1 MVNLKPII
9 PTESSSSTRFLNKIH
24 AAQCRTR
31 TSSSTLCTT
40 SRIISSG
47 WGSWQKLN
55 WEKNDVGT
63 TVVGTDR
70 QLPTSNA
77 GAKELGFGTLG
88 GATLVIIKEII
99 EIKMES
105 RRRNFWKRWWRA
117 RSRFEAMAGA
127 GAGALVPGGSVWP
140 FFEAGCSRHDL
151 LSFIPFRVPIG
162 LVVVVE
168 DLFRYSMSFRSMIFL
183 GSPSKA

>member
-1 MVNLKPII
+1 MVNLKLII

-55 WEKNDVGT
+55 WQKNDVGT
-63 TVVGTDR
+63 TVVGTDW

-105 RRRNFWKRWWRA
+105 RRRRRRRRNFWKRWWRA
-117 RSRFEAMAGA
+117 RSRFESYGWGWWGWRSGA
-127 GAGALVPGGSVWP
+127 
-140 FFEAGCSRHDL
+140 RR
-151 LSFIPFRVPIG
+151 LSMTFLWGRV
-162 LVVVVE
+162 
-168 DLFRYSMSFRSMIFL
+168 F
-183 GSPSKA
+183 